1 MKLIELRG
9 ISKHYGAVIALDDL
23 SLELRQGDFLSIIGP
38 SGSGKTTLLG
48 ILGLLETPS
57 AGSYLLEGQ
66 PVSELDEAA
75 RSRLRNRG
83 FGFVFQQFS
92 LIPNL
97 NAWQNVA
104 RPLVYARV
112 PKREQRARALELLER
127 LGLAHRAEHRP
138 AQLSGGEQQRVAI
151 ARALVND
158 PDIILAD
165 EPTGNLLEREWES
178 VLEVF
183 EALNRLDKTIV
194 MTTHEPSIAS
204 RATTRL
210 CLRNGRIVP
219 CPETSAPLPIADLRP
234 ANLQLDFLG
243 VSEAVLD
250 GELLPLTLRTAEI
263 VALLAQHSEGL
274 SAQQLLLLLY
284 GEKGNPGTLR
294 ATLSKLRTLLP
305 IASRPYRIAAPYR
318 ADFLRV
324 ESLLKEGR
332 LQEAVELYRGE
343 LLPDSEAPGIAL
355 TRETLHESLR
365 QAVLVLGDA
374 RALLTLAERLDDD
387 LELWEAALKGLTED
401 DPQWAL
407 VQARVERI
415 RKAWSEFP

>member
-219 CPETSAPLPIADLRP
+219 CPAVSALSPSADLP
-234 ANLQLDFLG
+234 SANLQLDFLG

-250 GELLPLTLRTAEI
+250 GEPLPLTLRTAEI
-263 VALLAQHSEGL
+263 MALLAQHPEGL

-305 IASRPYRIAAPYR
+305 IASRPYRLTVSYR

-332 LQEAVELYRGE
+332 LQEAVEFYRGE

-365 QAVLVLGDA
+365 QAVLVLGDT

-387 LELWEAALKGLTED
+387 LELWEAALEGLAED
-401 DPQWAL
+401 DPKRAL

-415 RKAWSEFP
+415 RRAWSESP